1 MAGIQPGRS
10 SRRPHSLRGAVVL
23 LVKKGK
29 IIAQSWPNKRGRS
42 PHSYQRAQIDRIRAL
57 QRNVYNVPAE
67 ERSLLQRALKKFLD
81 ANRGVRGTAAIRERD
96 FLTSN
101 MAGRL
106 YRPQA
111 PQGRP
116 LNTAAIHGDASDI
129 LDWLEPRMGGMIV
142 RTSNGWLTTVN
153 CGPGRVLTMTEET
166 QETFC
171 CPNASI
177 APKHL
182 AMGGHD

>member
-23 LVKKGK
+23 LVKQGK
-29 IIAQSWPNKRGRS
+29 VIAQAWPRKRGRS
-42 PHSYQRAQIDRIRAL
+42 PHSYQRAQIDRIREL
-57 QRNVYNVPAE
+57 QKNVYQVPAE
-67 ERSLLQRALKKFLD
+67 ERSLLQKALDTFLRK
-81 ANRGVRGTAAIRERD
+81 NRGVRGTAAIRERD

-106 YRPQA
+106 YRPQT
-111 PQGRP
+111 PEGKP
-116 LNTAAIHGDASDI
+116 LNTAAIHGDTSDI
-129 LDWLEPRMGGMIV
+129 LDWLEPRMGAMIV

-153 CGPGRVLTMTEET
+153 CKPGNVLTMTLEV
-166 QETFC
+166 QQKYC

-177 APKHL
+177 APKEL
-182 AMGGHD
+182 AMGGHE